1 MKKLAIGIVGILL
14 ISSTVSIVAQSTV
27 SNIKTVTADTVFVN
41 GQRQIAYTSIPA
53 TIQYSVS
60 NQYPNFTPVKMVT
73 EILSNGQSTYFINI
87 ENDTRIIA
95 LMSTVDGELTLQS
108 NSRKN

>member
-1 MKKLAIGIVGILL
+1 MKKLATGILGILL
-14 ISSTVSIVAQSTV
+14 ISSSVSIVAQSTV
-27 SNIKTVTADTVFVN
+27 SKIKTVTADTVFVN
-41 GQRQIAYTSIPA
+41 GQRQIAYTGIPA

-60 NQYPNFTPVKMVT
+60 NQYPNFTPAKMVT
-73 EILSNGQSTYFINI
+73 EVLSNGQSTYFINI

-95 LMSTVDGELTLQS
+95 LMSTADGELKLQS